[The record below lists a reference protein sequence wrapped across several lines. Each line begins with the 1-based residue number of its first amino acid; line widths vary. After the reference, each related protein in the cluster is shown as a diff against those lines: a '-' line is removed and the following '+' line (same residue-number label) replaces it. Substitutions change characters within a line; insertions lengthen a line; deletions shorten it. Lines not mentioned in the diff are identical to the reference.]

1 MIEDSDLTGLE
12 SVAVE
17 LELAEE
23 PTRKRRPSRALR
35 LVGIASLA
43 LLLIIAVIFLTPSLR
58 NDFLPRMAVK
68 AGLMKPRP
76 QPVEADP
83 LPAVPVLWER
93 IELGVLPDEVA
104 QDLNQGKYYYEKR
117 LPGNFGLAIDY
128 WKKALARLEEGNR
141 GDVQN
146 LVTAAEEELARQ
158 FSADSA
164 DAFVLIKQGKRDEAT
179 ALLLRMRAD
188 YLDVDAPQYVWASK
202 MLYRRIR

>member
-23 PTRKRRPSRALR
+23 PTRKKRPSRILR

-43 LLLIIAVIFLTPSLR
+43 LLLILAVIFLTPSLR
-58 NDFLPRMAVK
+58 NDFVPRMAAKV
-68 AGLMKPRP
+68 GLTKPRP
-76 QPVEADP
+76 QPVEPDS
-83 LPAVPVLWER
+83 LPPVPVLWER
-93 IELGVLPDEVA
+93 INLGALPDEAA
-104 QDLNQGKYYYEKR
+104 QDLTQGKYYYEKR

-128 WKKALARLEEGNR
+128 WKKALARIEEGNR
-141 GDVQN
+141 GGVQD

-164 DAFVLIKQGKRDEAT
+164 DAFVLIKQGKRDQAT

-188 YLDVDAPQYVWASK
+188 YLDGDAPQYVWASK

>member
-1 MIEDSDLTGLE
+1 MIEDSDLSGLE

-23 PTRKRRPSRALR
+23 PTRKKRPSRILR

-43 LLLIIAVIFLTPSLR
+43 LFLLVAVIFLTPSLR
-58 NDFLPRMAVK
+58 NDFVPRMAAK
-68 AGLMKPRP
+68 AGLIKPRP
-76 QPVEADP
+76 QPMEADP

-93 IELGVLPDEVA
+93 LNLASLPDEVA
-104 QDLNQGKYYYEKR
+104 QDLMQGKYYYEKR

-128 WKKALARLEEGNR
+128 WKKALARLGEGDR
-141 GDVQN
+141 GGVQN
-146 LVTAAEEELARQ
+146 LVTAAEDELARQ
-158 FSADSA
+158 FSADSS

-179 ALLLRMRAD
+179 ALLLKMRAD